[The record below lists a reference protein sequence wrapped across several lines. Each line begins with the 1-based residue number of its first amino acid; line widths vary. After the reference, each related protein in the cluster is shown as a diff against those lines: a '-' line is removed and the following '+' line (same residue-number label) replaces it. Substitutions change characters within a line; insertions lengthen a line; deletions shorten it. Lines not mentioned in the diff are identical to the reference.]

1 MNRAARTRAALISR
15 LEIAMNHQ
23 PPRLRLAA
31 CLLSLAGLCLSACS
45 RQDAQGPA
53 RPATQAATS
62 DAAVQGE
69 RVLYYYDPMRPE
81 VHFDKPGPSPFMDMQ
96 LVPRMAEP
104 GTGKGVA
111 VEASLQQSLGLR
123 TAKPSRQSPR
133 PQARVPAKVVADAGG
148 QARLESRVSGWV
160 ERLNVRAAGQSVSAG
175 QVFAEIYSPELVQAQ
190 EEMLVGGEAS
200 AAGAER
206 LRRLGIAEVD
216 IQAVRK
222 AGHSLRR
229 LPLRTPASGVVTE
242 LGVREGSSVAP
253 GGLVAD
259 ISSRGAVWVEAAVFP
274 AQRLRLGESISARFS
289 LPGLPGR
296 EWTAASGRLLPLT
309 DPVTQTLSLRFSIS
323 DAGDLPLGT
332 VLDAELLGTA
342 RENLLVIPAD
352 AVIRTA
358 AGDRVLVR
366 QGQRFLPVAV
376 LVGERFGSQVE
387 IREGLGMADEVV
399 VSGQFLLD
407 AEASLAEGLDRMGAS
422 DAAPA
427 KEAQP

>member
-1 MNRAARTRAALISR
+1 MNRAARPCAVLIPR
-15 LEIAMNHQ
+15 LEITMNRLS
-23 PPRLRLAA
+23 PRLRLAA
-31 CLLSLAGLCLSACS
+31 CLLSLACLSLPACS
-45 RQDAQGPA
+45 RDDAQ
-53 RPATQAATS
+53 RPAQAAAKPAS
-62 DAAVQGE
+62 ADAAAQGE

-133 PQARVPAKVVADAGG
+133 PQARVPARVVADAGG

-160 ERLNVRAAGQSVSAG
+160 ERLSVRAAGVSVSAG

-206 LRRLGIAEVD
+206 LRRMGIAEAD
-216 IQAVRK
+216 IRAVRK
-222 AGHSLRR
+222 AGHSVRR
-229 LPLRTPASGVVTE
+229 LPLRAPVSGVVTE

-253 GGLVAD
+253 GNLVAE
-259 ISSRGAVWVEAAVFP
+259 IASRGAVWVEAALFP
-274 AQRLRLGESISARFS
+274 AQRLRLGESVSARFTV
-289 LPGLPGR
+289 PGLPGR
-296 EWTAASGRLLPLT
+296 EWTSASGRLVPMT
-309 DPVTQTLSLRFSIS
+309 DPATQTLSLRFSVN
-323 DAGDLPLGT
+323 DATDLPLGT
-332 VLDAELLGTA
+332 VLDAELQGAA
-342 RENLLVIPAD
+342 RENLLLIPAD

-376 LVGERFGSQVE
+376 TVGERFGSQVE
-387 IREGLGMADEVV
+387 IREGLGVADEVV

-407 AEASLAEGLDRMGAS
+407 ADASLAVGLDRMGAA

-427 KEAQP
+427 SGAKP